1 MHDERIV
8 DHYGLEMAILVWL
21 VRILCAKEGRLDIS
35 DESFVRW
42 QEASIAR

>member
-1 MHDERIV
+1 MPWPGNGHISV
-8 DHYGLEMAILVWL
+8 AVKS
-21 VRILCAKEGRLDIS
+21 LCAKEGSLDIS